1 MITEVEQP
9 RDMETICMNENALS
23 NISDSETMEGLTDGP
38 IDCSDIP
45 PLTEAFFKNAS
56 LWIPPS
62 QVARWLKIDLEV
74 LEWFQANSGDPKRS
88 MNEVLREYVA
98 GRSV

>member
-1 MITEVEQP
+1 
-9 RDMETICMNENALS
+9 MNENALS
-23 NISDSETMEGLTDGP
+23 NISDSETRESLTDRP

-56 LWIPPS
+56 LRIPPS

-98 GRSV
+98 AIDPQK

>member
-1 MITEVEQP
+1 
-9 RDMETICMNENALS
+9 
-23 NISDSETMEGLTDGP
+23 
-38 IDCSDIP
+38 
-45 PLTEAFFKNAS
+45 
-56 LWIPPS
+56 
-62 QVARWLKIDLEV
+62 LEV

>member
-1 MITEVEQP
+1 MK
-9 RDMETICMNENALS
+9 ENVLS
-23 NISDSETMEGLTDGP
+23 NISQVDSETMESPMDGS

-56 LWIPPS
+56 LRIPPS
-62 QVARWLKIDLEV
+62 QVARWLKVDLEV